1 MKDGL
6 STKASKNIKFRR
18 NNLDAFSGFV
28 CQKMPTITEAETKQ
42 KKKKT
47 TWIFLIINIAIVAA
61 IFIYQFG
68 FKETKPLSELFAE
81 KPFYRY
87 FFISLGVIAAC
98 YVFIALQY
106 SMLLKTTTG
115 KFRFWLGLQFA
126 LVGKYWD
133 NITPFGTGGQFAQ
146 VAHGIKK
153 GVNQEDTT
161 SIIVSKYMINML
173 AFVALGIAALFVPI
187 DTFTTSTTATIV
199 KILAGVGVGINI
211 LLTIFIW
218 IVSVNKKLCSIIVVG
233 GLKLLHKMHIVKNY
247 NVSLIKSLRFIKQYQ
262 KSFKYLI
269 KKPWL
274 IIGEFLLSVME
285 LISLAMIAFLVYL
298 AFNPNGGVS
307 VITILSMSFL
317 CSFATSYIP
326 IPGGSG
332 MAEISFA
339 GLFSTLFT
347 EGTVFWAL
355 IIWRIFTYYLLII
368 FGFGFTITDS
378 IIHSRK
384 LKRTNRK
391 K

>member
-6 STKASKNIKFRR
+6 STKATKNIKFRHD
-18 NNLDAFSGFV
+18 NLSAFSGFV
-28 CQKMPTITEAETKQ
+28 CQKMPTITEIETKQ
-42 KKKKT
+42 KKKKS
-47 TWIFLIINIAIVAA
+47 TWIFLVINIAIVAA

-87 FFISLGVIAAC
+87 FFISLGVIAAF
-98 YVFIALQY
+98 YIFIAIQY

-115 KFRFWLGLQFA
+115 KFRFGLGLQLA
-126 LVGKYWD
+126 IVGKYWD

-161 SIIVSKYMINML
+161 SIIVSKYMIGML
-173 AFVALGIAALFVPI
+173 AFVTLGIAALFIPL
-187 DTFTTSTTATIV
+187 DAFTSGTTAKIV
-199 KILAGVGVGINI
+199 KILAGVGVGINV

-218 IVSVNKKLCSIIVVG
+218 IVSINKKLCSIIVVG

-247 NVSLIKSLRFIKQYQ
+247 NVTLIKSLRFIKQYQ

-274 IIGEFLLSVME
+274 IIGEYLLSILE
-285 LISLAMIAFLVYL
+285 LVALAIIAYLVYL

-307 VITILSMSFL
+307 VITILALSFL

-355 IIWRIFTYYLLII
+355 IIWRIFTYYLLILI
-368 FGFGFTITDS
+368 GLGFTITDS
-378 IIHSRK
+378 IVTSRK
-384 LKRTNRK
+384 QKKLLKK
-391 K
+391 